1 MIIGDNREQVIH
13 NIENAVKNGNWNAKV
28 EVGDPVLSLNESKDL
43 VNNFWQE
50 QKTIKGKIN
59 DRIGHLFFNSLT
71 HFLTSSTTFTGLE
84 NLANLPQGGAI
95 ITANHFNQI
104 DSLPIKHLANKTHHS
119 LTIAIEDTNLKLP
132 GILCYLMNYVGT
144 IPLIQVPSY
153 VGTEFP
159 RHLHDAL
166 EQNSWVLIFPEQEMW
181 WNYRKPRELKRG
193 AYYFAAKQNVPVIST
208 FIEIQTTAKIEKNN
222 PNFYQ
227 TKYVVH
233 VLPPIFPDVKL
244 TANENSKLMM
254 KRDYQQK
261 VAAYEK
267 AYQRKLDLAF
277 TPWDI
282 AGWRFNYQKEQNKN

>member
-104 DSLPIKHLANKTHHS
+104 DSLPIKHLANKTYHS

-208 FIEIQTTAKIEKNN
+208 FIEIQSTAKIEKNH

>member
-1 MIIGDNREQVIH
+1 M
-13 NIENAVKNGNWNAKV
+13 
-28 EVGDPVLSLNESKDL
+28 
-43 VNNFWQE
+43 
-50 QKTIKGKIN
+50 
-59 DRIGHLFFNSLT
+59 T

-208 FIEIQTTAKIEKNN
+208 FIEIQSTAKIEKNH

-233 VLPPIFPDVKL
+233 VLPPIFPNVKL